1 MIFGLRRQ
9 MNHFFQAV
17 DHGQG
22 PLFYKIYY
30 KLWEWWRREICIFA
44 QLSQLRAIP
53 HPCIHTHGFSRT
65 HINEGQFWAGAN
77 PWGLPVLVLKKQLLH
92 TVTENTVHPLV
103 SLALHTIPK
112 VHFSV
117 LFESKHQKTLFRVTY
132 FLQIRVGGIL
142 QISKNQSFCL
152 SVSCVLYE
160 IGQYS

>member
-1 MIFGLRRQ
+1 MRVVTKRNL
-9 MNHFFQAV
+9 HFCSTIPIK
-17 DHGQG
+17 GNPT
-22 PLFYKIYY
+22 PLYTHTWVF
-30 KLWEWWRREICIFA
+30 
-44 QLSQLRAIP
+44 S
-53 HPCIHTHGFSRT
+53 HTHQRRS
-65 HINEGQFWAGAN
+65 
-77 PWGLPVLVLKKQLLH
+77 VLGRSKSLRFACTALKKQLLH
-92 TVTENTVHPLV
+92 TVTENKVHPIV

-117 LFESKHQKTLFRVTY
+117 LLESKHQKTLVRVTY